1 MNFWTTILKTRFI
14 LDLLLYIKVAWR
26 PCSVL
31 PTSQREGALAQ
42 FVNLTVLLSSDNG
55 LRAPTDFQLLR
66 RKYIQS
72 LNQAS
77 TRNTLIFPINVGAQS
92 RRHPTLQNITTSG
105 DVREDYWEFIKVQ
118 AIVIYVQVIHNYNST
133 FEDANRLVAAPLDGG

>member
-1 MNFWTTILKTRFI
+1 MFSFADQPERRSTSSVRQLNGPSQLGQRAESADRFSTFEEKIYPVIKSSFNTEHLNF
-14 LDLLLYIKVAWR
+14 
-26 PCSVL
+26 SN
-31 PTSQREGALAQ
+31 QRGSA
-42 FVNLTVLLSSDNG
+42 V
-55 LRAPTDFQLLR
+55 
-66 RKYIQS
+66 
-72 LNQAS
+72 
-77 TRNTLIFPINVGAQS
+77 